1 MSNALQILVEQAREK
16 AEQSAKDLARTRQ
29 SLATAQQ
36 KLDMLESY
44 LNDCQQAM
52 HEKTQTGVT
61 GFQLR
66 SQMNFTSK
74 IDEAL
79 SQQRNELSFLQRT
92 EEHQLA
98 QWKAALADEK
108 KYQALLD
115 REKLRQE
122 KLANK
127 RDQKMNDEYAAR
139 IYRVRTAGESA

>member
-1 MSNALQILVEQAREK
+1 MSQALQILVEQAHEK

-44 LNDCQQAM
+44 LNDCQRSM

-79 SQQRNELSFLQRT
+79 TQQRNELSFLKRT
-92 EEHQLA
+92 EEHQLS
-98 QWKAALADEK
+98 QWKTALADEK